1 MIGNI
6 DISQNMLEAQA
17 KKLEGMKESLNLSK
31 SDAKLQ
37 KTACQFE
44 AMFLSMFLEKMD
56 ATVEKTGFLSG
67 GSAEKN
73 FKSMMFNQMALDSAS
88 NPATS
93 VGIAKQIYQQI
104 SKNG

>member
-6 DISQNMLEAQA
+6 DVSQNMFEAQA
-17 KKLEGMKESLNLSK
+17 KKIEGLKNSLNLSQ

-44 AMFLSMFLEKMD
+44 AMFLSTLLEKMD

-73 FKSMMFNQMALDSAS
+73 FKSMMFNQIALDSAS

-93 VGIAKQIYQQI
+93 IGIAKQIYQQI
-104 SKNG
+104 SKS